1 MAETVSLARDSRPL
15 VDEHAGPPRA
25 GLEPLAP
32 TRRRAAALGR
42 LGQLARL
49 VRTAQFIPRRQLA
62 ARARFMALS
71 RFYDLTPAWPI
82 VRARR
87 HAAGARAADP
97 LPHLPLEV
105 VISDDLADVHRR
117 AAALVRGC
125 FAFLGLEADF
135 SAGMRWTDRAA
146 SPLWLFNLHY
156 LGAVRDLVVAGR
168 GDAARW
174 LLASWCV
181 AFRSR
186 WHRVAWHPY
195 PASLRLS
202 NLCLAAGVARRFEA
216 LGSGTA
222 DLVATHAAFLLQHL
236 EYDLRGNHLLENA
249 FALLLASRSLHG
261 SLAHECD
268 ATARRVLAE
277 ELPEQILP
285 DGAHFELS
293 PMYHVMVLHRLLQA
307 TALLGTADPLIRDVV
322 APAVSRMITFL
333 HGTLCPDGDIPLLG
347 DSARGFAP
355 APRRLFEVASQ
366 LGFVS
371 ERPPDSHLTSFP
383 HAGLYVLRSDRL
395 WSILD
400 AGPVCP
406 AYLPGHGQADSLTL
420 ELWSDGACVVGDPGV
435 HEYTGPERAWNRSS
449 RAHSTVTIDD
459 RDTSE
464 VYGSFRVGGRARIEG
479 VLTSPNGV
487 TATVVPYG
495 VAARIT
501 RQVRFCEAS
510 GDSLEIVDTA
520 TIPAGRT
527 ARSRLHLHPT
537 ITVVDRPSADE
548 RVVLLRSPRGYV
560 RVHADQPLRLER
572 GRASRHFGELQP
584 TLILVQD
591 LRSSAGSGHVASR
604 FEITPV
610 PRGVGRAR

>member
-1 MAETVSLARDSRPL
+1 MAETASLVRDLLAL
-15 VDEHAGPPRA
+15 VDEHTGALRDA
-25 GLEPLAP
+25 SQPLAP
-32 TRRRAAALGR
+32 PPAASLNR
-42 LGQLARL
+42 LGHLTRL
-49 VRTAQFIPRRQLA
+49 IRTAQFIPRRQLA
-62 ARARFMALS
+62 ARARFMALR
-71 RFYDLTPAWPI
+71 RFYDFRPTWPI
-82 VRARR
+82 VQARR
-87 HAAGARAADP
+87 RAAETRAADS
-97 LPHLPLEV
+97 LPRLPLEV
-105 VISDDLADVHRR
+105 VLSDDPAEVHRR
-117 AAALVRGC
+117 AAALVRGR

-135 SAGMRWTDRAA
+135 SAGMRWTERAA

-168 GDAARW
+168 VDAARW

-195 PASLRLS
+195 PVALRLS
-202 NLCLAAGVARRFEA
+202 NLCLAAGVAGRFEA
-216 LGSGTA
+216 LGSTTA
-222 DLVATHAAFLLQHL
+222 ELVATHAAFLLQHL

-249 FALLLASRSLHG
+249 FALLLASRWLQG

-268 ATARRVLAE
+268 ATARHLLTT

-307 TALLGTADPLIRDVV
+307 TALLGTSDPLIRDVV

-333 HGTLCPDGDIPLLG
+333 RGTLCPDGDIPLLG

-355 APRRLFEVASQ
+355 APRWLFEVAEH
-366 LGFVS
+366 LGFAS
-371 ERPPDSHLTSFP
+371 EEPPDSGLRTFP
-383 HAGLYVLRSDRL
+383 HAGLHVLHSDRL

-406 AYLPGHGQADSLTL
+406 RYLPGHGQADSLTI
-420 ELWSDGACVVGDPGV
+420 ELWSDGACIVGDPGV
-435 HEYTGPERAWNRSS
+435 HEYTGPERVWNRSS
-449 RAHSTVTIDD
+449 RAHSTVTVDD

-479 VLTSPNGV
+479 VITAPNGV
-487 TATVVPYG
+487 TATVIPYG

-501 RQVRFCEAS
+501 RQLRFCDAL
-510 GDSLEIVDTA
+510 GHSLEIVDRA
-520 TIPAGRT
+520 TIPSACT
-527 ARSRLHLHPT
+527 ARSRLHLHPAV
-537 ITVVDRPSADE
+537 TVVEGPSADQC
-548 RVVLLRSPRGYV
+548 VVLLRSPRGYV
-560 RVHADQPLRLER
+560 QVRADHALRLER
-572 GRASRHFGELQP
+572 GRASRRFGELQP

-591 LRSSAGSGHVASR
+591 LHPSAGSVEVASR
-604 FEITPV
+604 FEITALS
-610 PRGVGRAR
+610 RTI